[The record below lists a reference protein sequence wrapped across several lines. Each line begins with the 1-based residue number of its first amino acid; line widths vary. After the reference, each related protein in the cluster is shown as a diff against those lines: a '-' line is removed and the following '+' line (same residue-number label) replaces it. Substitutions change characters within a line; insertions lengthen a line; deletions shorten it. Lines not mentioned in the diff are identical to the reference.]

1 MVVVARSLIVA
12 LCIFV
17 LAGAPVTAAD
27 DETPVGESIRPRP
40 TPRPYQNPAAKPRG
54 KGGESDST
62 AGDAAETRLPAGI
75 RVWPLAP
82 GTFWFSQPFGCVPQL
97 GFYAVAPG
105 CPPEAPAMH
114 TGLDLAA
121 PLGTLIYAAASGTVV
136 EAGLDRPQGIAN
148 TRLVIVHDGPNTGWA
163 TEYLHWITTYVQPGQ
178 WVEAGQAIAEVGSV
192 GYSTG
197 EHLHFGVIDLGTGS
211 RIDPLLWLPPDPSSG
226 AYFGIAPGSVRHLVP
241 KCQRWSAGFR

>member
-1 MVVVARSLIVA
+1 
-12 LCIFV
+12 
-17 LAGAPVTAAD
+17 
-27 DETPVGESIRPRP
+27 
-40 TPRPYQNPAAKPRG
+40 
-54 KGGESDST
+54 
-62 AGDAAETRLPAGI
+62 
-75 RVWPLAP
+75 
-82 GTFWFSQPFGCVPQL
+82 
-97 GFYAVAPG
+97 
-105 CPPEAPAMH
+105 MH

-148 TRLVIVHDGPNTGWA
+148 TRLVIVHDGPNAGWA

-197 EHLHFGVIDLGTGS
+197 DHLHFGVIDLGTGG

-226 AYFGIAPGSVRHLVP
+226 AYFGIMPGSVAISFPNV
-241 KCQRWSAGFR
+241 SAGVPDYADPEPPSPPPAPAPTTPSATPTPVPGPTGVPTDVPTDVPAPTPPPTEPPATEPPPTEPPPVEPPPTEQPPPAPTEVVTQAAEPTVDSGG